1 MKTKRKFNSRA
12 FDKVCAAQVNINR
25 QLHGNGKADFRKVR
39 KWLAI
44 RNKWL
49 SRIKRK

>member
-1 MKTKRKFNSRA
+1 MNPKRSRA
-12 FDKVCAAQVNINR
+12 FEKICQAQNGINR
-25 QLHGNGKADFRKVR
+25 QLHSNGKANFRKVR

-49 SRIKRK
+49 SAFKRK